1 MGGGLAQVRLSRPW
15 VSTLPTAI
23 SGLGC
28 VLRIESL
35 SFFCWKET
43 DVNRE
48 TWTVSEVT
56 GTEKKNRAE
65 LGRGGT
71 C

>member
-1 MGGGLAQVRLSRPW
+1 MEGGLARARLSRPW
-15 VSTLPTAI
+15 VSALPTAI

-28 VLRIESL
+28 VLGRESS
-35 SFFCWKET
+35 SFFSNVT
-43 DVNRE
+43 NVNRE

-65 LGRGGT
+65 VGRGGT